1 MFYALTKHLLS
12 HTKDITHVMEFR
24 QWHFGITKAGDICHY
39 VPEQGSCHIS
49 YNTLEA
55 CICQAFAASFSSPV
69 ESTLLHRSFV
79 SANHQ
84 PENRSSTF

>member
-1 MFYALTKHLLS
+1 MFYALTKHLLY
-12 HTKDITHVMEFR
+12 HTKGIIHLMGFR
-24 QWHFGITKAGDICHY
+24 QLHFGTTKAGDNFHY

-55 CICQAFAASFSSPV
+55 YICQAFAASFSSPV
-69 ESTLLHRSFV
+69 EFALLHRSFL

-84 PENRSSTF
+84 LENRSCTF